1 MPLMSTHHES
11 LGFLLNDATRHL
23 RKRFEQLGSAYGLS
37 AAQWRLLV
45 TVKHGEGVPQA
56 RLAEILEVEPISVS
70 RLADRMEEAGWIERR
85 TDPADRRV
93 RTIHGTAKSTK
104 LFETLKSVAAEV
116 YDEAFAGMSAA
127 ERKAV
132 MSGLKT
138 IIANLSASVA
148 AHSEPESLAS

>member
-1 MPLMSTHHES
+1 MSTHHES
-11 LGFLLNDATRHL
+11 LGFLLQDATRHL
-23 RKRFEQLGSAYGLS
+23 RKRFEQLGGAYGLS

-45 TVKHGEGVPQA
+45 TVKHDEGVPQA

-70 RLADRMEEAGWIERR
+70 RLVDRMEEAGWIERR
-85 TDPADRRV
+85 TDPTDRRV

-104 LFETLKSVAAEV
+104 LFETLKGVAAEV
-116 YDEAFAGMSAA
+116 YDEAFAGTSAA
-127 ERKAV
+127 ERKAI
-132 MSGLKT
+132 MAGLKT